1 MLRMKITI
9 VEIQEAK
16 EKHRHTLWEK
26 FRILNVEARG
36 QYSTYS
42 TVMGLLQ
49 KENVVLYDV

>member
-1 MLRMKITI
+1 MKIII

-26 FRILNVEARG
+26 FRILNVEAGG

-42 TVMGLLQ
+42 TVMGLFQ